1 MSVNAVRVGVIG
13 AGLIGGSVCRALRQA
28 GHRDIVVFSPSPST
42 RAQVSIGGFEV
53 VDSVE
58 SVVAS
63 CDVLF
68 VCVPMG
74 VQDEVMEEVAGAI
87 RTSGNT
93 GIIVTDA
100 ASVKGQPALDAA
112 RLIAS
117 AGAVFVPG
125 HPMAGT
131 EESGYSA
138 STADLFDGATWV
150 LCPEGAAADKLLALM
165 DVVLA
170 TGARVSLL
178 DTASHDAA
186 VASVSHLPYSLAAT
200 LVNVLPEGEQRA
212 LALRLAAGSFRDG
225 SRVAG
230 SEPWLSASMAT
241 FNAAELM
248 ARIDDA
254 VRSLTGLREALAT
267 GNDATVLEFFEKANA
282 VRAQYERARSGG
294 TEESI
299 TLEPATAVN
308 DLLDACR
315 AGARIVS
322 VSSGADGWSVLL
334 ER

>member
-1 MSVNAVRVGVIG
+1 MGLRVGVIG

-53 VDSVE
+53 VDTVE
-58 SVVAS
+58 SVVAA
-63 CDVLF
+63 CDILF

-74 VQDEVMEEVAGAI
+74 VQHEVMEQVAAAI
-87 RTSGNT
+87 RSSGNT

-150 LCPEGAAADKLLALM
+150 LCPEGAAVDKVLAVM
-165 DVVLA
+165 EVVLA
-170 TGARVSLL
+170 TGARVSLI
-178 DTASHDAA
+178 DSAAHDAA
-186 VASVSHLPYSLAAT
+186 VASISHLPYALAGT
-200 LVNVLPEGEQRA
+200 LVNVLPQGDDLA

-241 FNAAELM
+241 FNAAHLIP
-248 ARIDDA
+248 RIDDA
-254 VRSLTGLREALAT
+254 VGALEGLRDALAR
-267 GNDATVLEFFEKANA
+267 NDGAAVLAFFESAHS
-282 VRAQYERARSGG
+282 VRGQYVRMQSSGA
-294 TEESI
+294 TE
-299 TLEPATAVN
+299 TVMLPADSALR
-308 DLLDACR
+308 DLVGFCAG
-315 AGARIVS
+315 GARIAS
-322 VSSGADGWSVLL
+322 VTVADGRWTVTL